1 MPLTIEWTDNDR
13 GIIVTAKGPAIDHEF
28 LEIHDTIIADP
39 RHRKTL
45 YHLVDAT
52 EVTDIDFKTVKVKES
67 VEQAKFAYSVNPKQ
81 AIAVVTTSSLGFGLV
96 RMWQIYMEISGIH
109 SDNNI
114 FRERELAEQWIR
126 EVTRDE
132 DLQFK

>member
-1 MPLTIEWTDNDR
+1 MALTFEWTDNDR
-13 GIIVTAKGPAIDHEF
+13 GVVVIANGPAIDHEF
-28 LEIHDTIIADP
+28 LDLHEKIMADP
-39 RHRKTL
+39 RHPKTL

-52 EVTDIDFKTVKVKES
+52 QVTDIDFKTVKVRES

-126 EVTRDE
+126 EVTRAG
-132 DLQFK
+132 DLEFR